1 MRETLLALTI
11 SALCVSSMTAQQII
25 EVAGDGTITGDIS
38 TTGITRL
45 QLIGDE
51 VASVHI
57 NDGGQHTEVSFV
69 KEPSTGDLYLKLSDQ
84 NSSNYQYPN
93 IDFFL
98 TTKKGYTYQAKLK
111 ISPNATSQII
121 VRNLQIA
128 LRNHNLK
135 RTNQK
140 LEDTVIGLVRAMS
153 NGVVLD
159 GYKVKKPKSK
169 TRALGSLRFHTQSIY
184 VGEHLTGQVLI
195 VSNPTPGNVSVN
207 ERKFLTSGILAVSIL
222 GNHRLKSTETTKVLL
237 VGHTNGESLL

>member
-1 MRETLLALTI
+1 MRGTILALTI
-11 SALCVSSMTAQQII
+11 SVLFVSSMNAQQII
-25 EVAGDGTITGDIS
+25 EVAGDGTIIGEIS
-38 TTGITRL
+38 TRGITRL

-57 NDGGQHTEVSFV
+57 NDGGQHPEVSFV

-84 NSSNYQYPN
+84 NSTNYQYPS

-98 TTKKGYTYQAKLK
+98 TTEKGYTYQAQLRL
-111 ISPNATSQII
+111 SPNATSQII
-121 VRNLQIA
+121 VKNLQIA

-140 LEDTVIGLVRAMS
+140 LEDTIIGLVRAMYK
-153 NGVVLD
+153 GAVLD

-169 TRALGSLRFHTQSIY
+169 TRPLGSLRFHTQSIY
-184 VGEHLTGQVLI
+184 VGQHLTGQVLI

-222 GNHRLKSTETTKVLL
+222 GNHHLKSTESTKVLL